1 MAQLKHSRKC
11 NNTFCQYSAKTFWMF
26 PKLATVV
33 RMSTRPFRTEIKSTN
48 TVPEKFARKTTPK
61 VKAKQR
67 IKLVF
72 NDLAVAAI
80 SDAVESSLFIIGLLF
95 SSNMALGIVSR
106 WF

>member
-1 MAQLKHSRKC
+1 
-11 NNTFCQYSAKTFWMF
+11 MF

-33 RMSTRPFRTEIKSTN
+33 RMRTSPFRTEIKSTVP
-48 TVPEKFARKTTPK
+48 VPEKFARMTTPK

-80 SDAVESSLFIIGLLF
+80 SDAAESSMFSSKVAVIPGIGLF
-95 SSNMALGIVSR
+95 
-106 WF
+106 